1 MRAIVGHEHAPFG
14 AQLPLNAARRNVWT
28 MTEARGRADGRKEEV
43 FACQPNR
50 EPTFNRFTLCNCDAA
65 SERGDMTRDDTR
77 NITRPVTVGLVVFS
91 LAVFVPSD
99 AQERASRAGNP
110 AQTASYTVV
119 ADVERPV
126 GLAFG
131 PSGDLYVAQP
141 QAGKVTRVKPDGTR
155 ITLLQGLKEPRDP
168 AFDFSGNLYVAETE
182 TGRILKLM
190 GKH

>member
-1 MRAIVGHEHAPFG
+1 
-14 AQLPLNAARRNVWT
+14 
-28 MTEARGRADGRKEEV
+28 
-43 FACQPNR
+43 
-50 EPTFNRFTLCNCDAA
+50 
-65 SERGDMTRDDTR
+65 MTRDDTR

-168 AFDFSGNLYVAETE
+168 GLRLLGKSVC
-182 TGRILKLM
+182 GRDRDRPHSEAHGQALEPTSM
-190 GKH
+190 MDA